1 MFQNG
6 QTHFKKSCSIC
17 FNIFKVCLAI
27 LRYYV
32 LKGYNIKV
40 KKNLYT
46 NKFVDI
52 MMWTLYDNLISLN

>member
-1 MFQNG
+1 M
-6 QTHFKKSCSIC
+6 
-17 FNIFKVCLAI
+17 
-27 LRYYV
+27 RYYV

-52 MMWTLYDNLISLN
+52 MMWTLYYNLISLN